1 MSLLMKYVFGEIAT
15 YSNLGEDGMRI
26 QISEAYIAL
35 LRSKNYD
42 PKVLQV
48 VDVLDHVMLDLKR
61 SHMCHSS
68 ELASYRKCAVMLDII
83 LNDTSLK
90 MFDGENC
97 SDATK
102 LIRKSKQAFSDDN
115 DDLKRITD
123 RKIDLIIAEGLEL
136 GTNEWKTN
144 GTNDKLIE
152 TLLPNF
158 LLICAQYTLQ
168 SHC

>member
-1 MSLLMKYVFGEIAT
+1 LFS
-15 YSNLGEDGMRI
+15 
-26 QISEAYIAL
+26 
-35 LRSKNYD
+35 
-42 PKVLQV
+42 
-48 VDVLDHVMLDLKR
+48 
-61 SHMCHSS
+61 
-68 ELASYRKCAVMLDII
+68 
-83 LNDTSLK
+83 
-90 MFDGENC
+90 GENC

-158 LLICAQYTLQ
+158 LLMYTPFLCII
-168 SHC
+168 SLSFSLL